1 MKLLLK
7 VNQNKKHQKYCFNE
21 DLKSNFYLLPFVLF
35 QLFFILQRMNNI
47 AINTFRELLRNRIL
61 TVILFFACALIGF
74 SIVLASLSLGETKR
88 IIIDFGLS
96 MIEIG
101 GLIAVIFVGGQIL
114 FKEIEGRTIYLILSK
129 PIERKDYILGKFFG
143 FGAIILLLVLLQGLV
158 LTGLV
163 IYQGIALDSLM
174 FVAIAAIA
182 MKLLL
187 VFAIILFFSTFSSP
201 LLSILFTL
209 GVYISAHSIS

>member
-1 MKLLLK
+1 M
-7 VNQNKKHQKYCFNE
+7 
-21 DLKSNFYLLPFVLF
+21 
-35 QLFFILQRMNNI
+35 
-47 AINTFRELLRNRIL
+47 
-61 TVILFFACALIGF
+61 
-74 SIVLASLSLGETKR
+74 
-88 IIIDFGLS
+88 
-96 MIEIG
+96 
-101 GLIAVIFVGGQIL
+101 
-114 FKEIEGRTIYLILSK
+114 ILSK